1 MAQGKSQWAPALA
14 GATARDR
21 ILAGLGAILGICLTG
36 FISSRAFP
44 EAGLTPLIVAPIGAS
59 SVLLF
64 AVPSS
69 PLAQPWSI
77 VGGNVISALVGIA
90 IGLSVGDPVLASGV
104 AVGLAIVL
112 MSLTR
117 SLHPPGGAVALMT
130 VMATHQ
136 SHAANFF
143 YAINPVGLNSAILVV
158 LGWIF
163 HLFTRHSY
171 PHVAARAPGHLH
183 GTQDEPPQMRGG
195 FRTDDVDA
203 VLAELR
209 ETFDIDRD
217 DIARLLRLVE
227 LRVFQ
232 RLQGSLSCGDI
243 MSRDVVSIDLAATTD
258 AARDLMRARRL
269 RSLPVVDRFGVLAGV
284 ATAGDLIGDDAY
296 ISAVAKPALVA
307 TAERPALGFVAQ
319 LTDGRAHEVVVVD
332 DRRRVIG
339 LITQT
344 DLLVALARQ
353 ATERQLGFPAT
364 SSCDLPQ

>member
-1 MAQGKSQWAPALA
+1 MAQGKSQWAPSLA

-21 ILAGLGAILGICLTG
+21 IFAGFGALLGISLTG

-44 EAGLTPLIVAPIGAS
+44 EAGLASLIVAPVGAS

-90 IGLSVGDPVLASGV
+90 IGQTMQDPVLATGL
-104 AVGLAIVL
+104 AVGLAIML

-117 SLHPPGGAVALMT
+117 CLHPPGGAVALMT
-130 VMATHQ
+130 VVATQQ

-143 YAINPVGLNSAILVV
+143 YALNPVGVNSALLVAM
-158 LGWIF
+158 GWVF
-163 HLFTRHSY
+163 HRFTRHSY
-171 PHVAARAPGHLH
+171 PHVPAPSPGHLH
-183 GTQDEPPQMRGG
+183 GTRDEPPQLRGG
-195 FRTDDVDA
+195 FRAEDVDE
-203 VLAELR
+203 VLGDLH

-217 DIARLLRLVE
+217 DLERLLRQVE

-232 RLQGSLSCGDI
+232 RVRGPLACGDI
-243 MSRDVVSIDLAATTD
+243 MSKDVVSIALDATTG

-269 RSLPVVDRFGVLAGV
+269 RCLPVIDRFGVLAGIL
-284 ATAGDLIGDDAY
+284 TAGDLIGDDEY
-296 ISAVAKPALVA
+296 VSAVAAPALVA
-307 TAERPALGFVAQ
+307 KADRPALSLVAP

-332 DRRRVIG
+332 DGRRVIG

-344 DLLVALARQ
+344 DLLVVLARQ
-353 ATERQLGFPAT
+353 ASGG
-364 SSCDLPQ
+364 